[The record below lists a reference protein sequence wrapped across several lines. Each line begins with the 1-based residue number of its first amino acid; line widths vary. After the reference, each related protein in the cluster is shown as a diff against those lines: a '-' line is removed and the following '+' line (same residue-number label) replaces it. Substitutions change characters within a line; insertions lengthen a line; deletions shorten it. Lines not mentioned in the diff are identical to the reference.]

1 MNKRKSIILS
11 LVAVIGLM
19 VITIGVSY
27 AFFNYAKAGAKEN
40 VLTTGTI
47 TFLYTEIDKVGAGID
62 IQDALPMTD
71 SEGKAQIGSGKV
83 FNFKIEA
90 NTTSNTKLPY
100 VITARMKDTSTLPKE
115 SVKLYLTTVNG
126 SESSTKITGTNGI
139 LYSKLKQYD
148 KVTDHDERVIYQDTI
163 KANSTNYLQEFNLR
177 MWLDDSIDYS
187 SGDYNGKSFTVNINV
202 YSVATVYKQIN
213 STMQSENINV
223 NSKLWS
229 HKSTITKII
238 IQDEIRPIPNT
249 VYEYDMSETSNN
261 SVMTRLI
268 VDPEDST
275 KHIAYIQG
283 DGGIYAPKSSRNLF
297 NGFSVLKSIEGLQYL
312 DTSKVIDMRYMFGGN
327 TNLTDLD
334 LSGFDTSNVTIM
346 ESMFNG
352 NKSLVNVDIS
362 NFDTSNVTNMYGMFY
377 ECNSLTSLDVSS
389 FDTSSVTGMG
399 QMFKGCKKLT
409 ELDVSNF
416 DNSKVNDMS
425 NMFNGCSS
433 LNNLNLTD
441 FNTSN
446 VTNIG
451 GMFDS
456 CSSLTSLDLS
466 NFDTLNV
473 TNTAGMFYGCSSLI
487 NLDLSNANF
496 NKVDVKNNMFL
507 NVPTTITVT
516 VLDAAAETFI
526 RSVLTGGTINIAG

>member
-27 AFFNYAKAGAKEN
+27 AFFNYAKAGTKEN

-90 NTTSNTKLPY
+90 NTSSNTKLPY

-202 YSVATVYKQIN
+202 YSDATVYRGIN
-213 STMQSENINV
+213 STMQSISYSYDYE
-223 NSKLWS
+223 LWA
-229 HKSTITKII
+229 HKSTVTKMVF
-238 IQDEIRPIPNT
+238 QDEIREIPDT
-249 VYEYDMSETSNN
+249 VYQYDISADKNG
-261 SVMTRLI
+261 SVMARLI
-268 VDPEDST
+268 VDPDDST

-283 DGGIYAPKSSRNLF
+283 DGGIYAPEDSWYLF
-297 NGFSVLKSIEGLQYL
+297 RGFTALKNFEGLEYL
-312 DTSKVIDMRYMFGGN
+312 
-327 TNLTDLD
+327 
-334 LSGFDTSNVTIM
+334 
-346 ESMFNG
+346 
-352 NKSLVNVDIS
+352 
-362 NFDTSNVTNMYGMFY
+362 DTSNVTNMTTMFSG
-377 ECNSLTSLDVSS
+377 CQSLVNLDLSS
-389 FDTSSVTGMG
+389 FDTSNVISMRS
-399 QMFKGCKKLT
+399 MFEECTNL
-409 ELDVSNF
+409 N
-416 DNSKVNDMS
+416 
-425 NMFNGCSS
+425 S
-433 LNNLNLTD
+433 LNLSSFDTSNVIDMYTMFSQCSNLTNLNLSKAIFGNLGSKAT
-441 FNTSN
+441 
-446 VTNIG
+446 G
-451 GMFDS
+451 YMFS
-456 CSSLTSLDLS
+456 
-466 NFDTLNV
+466 
-473 TNTAGMFYGCSSLI
+473 
-487 NLDLSNANF
+487 
-496 NKVDVKNNMFL
+496 

-516 VLDAAAETFI
+516 VLDAAAESFI
-526 RSVLTGGTINIAG
+526 RSVLRYGTINIVS